1 MSLTPV
7 NPAELLPVP
16 TSIYQALAE
25 FNHAFEKLIRDL
37 DTLKNCGLFDSEALA
52 AKRDLLCR
60 IHAETNYDLTET
72 LRARELSN
80 SSYYD
85 RLCMNWEEL
94 TKDPGDVL
102 LEAEEIKRR
111 MKEEQRQ
118 QSTLERSKQRKK
130 AR

>member
-1 MSLTPV
+1 
-7 NPAELLPVP
+7 
-16 TSIYQALAE
+16 
-25 FNHAFEKLIRDL
+25 
-37 DTLKNCGLFDSEALA
+37 
-52 AKRDLLCR
+52 
-60 IHAETNYDLTET
+60 
-72 LRARELSN
+72 
-80 SSYYD
+80 
-85 RLCMNWEEL
+85 MNWEEL